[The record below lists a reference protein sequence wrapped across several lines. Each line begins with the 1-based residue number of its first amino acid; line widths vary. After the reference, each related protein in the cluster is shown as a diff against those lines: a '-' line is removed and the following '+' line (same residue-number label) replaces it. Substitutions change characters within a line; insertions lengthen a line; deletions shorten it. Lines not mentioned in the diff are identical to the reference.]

1 VDVRVKNFAL
11 LWIPL
16 PLIYLCQLAIFLSF
30 ADYMLDALLNSLR
43 CHISVKRVYQLDLL
57 A

>member
-43 CHISVKRVYQLDLL
+43 FHISVKRVYQLDLL